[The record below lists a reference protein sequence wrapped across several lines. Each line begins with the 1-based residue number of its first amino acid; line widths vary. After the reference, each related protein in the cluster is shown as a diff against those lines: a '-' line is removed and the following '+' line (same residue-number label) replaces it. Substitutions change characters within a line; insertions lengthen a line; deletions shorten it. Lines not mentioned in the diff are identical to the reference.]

1 MTRNSF
7 TRPFQ
12 FLIIALTVGLTI
24 PRVAPAAP
32 VAGVLVREAVEM
44 AFKKGSQEA
53 VERVSREA
61 VQLSVEAG
69 VAKYGPRAAQ
79 AVVDGGLELVEASAE
94 YGDDVMRAAVE
105 ATPLARRALA
115 LRPREILPLV
125 RELGT
130 EAAELEAMSPG
141 LARRVFAS
149 FGDDGARQIARQVPA
164 EDLPRLLAYAEKADT
179 PETRRVLLQA
189 YEKEGPAFFERIPP
203 KLVLAS
209 GLSVATIYGVHRLT
223 APMAAAGDAIRDK
236 PEAAGHFLDGVL
248 WVFFAVAMLATV
260 FILASFRLTPWH
272 AARQAS
278 QWSAGTASTTPE
290 ANA

>member
-1 MTRNSF
+1 
-7 TRPFQ
+7 
-12 FLIIALTVGLTI
+12 
-24 PRVAPAAP
+24 
-32 VAGVLVREAVEM
+32 
-44 AFKKGSQEA
+44 
-53 VERVSREA
+53 
-61 VQLSVEAG
+61 
-69 VAKYGPRAAQ
+69 
-79 AVVDGGLELVEASAE
+79 
-94 YGDDVMRAAVE
+94 MRAAVE

-130 EAAELEAMSPG
+130 EAAELEAKSPG

-209 GLSVATIYGVHRLT
+209 GLSVATIYQHCELNYFWT
-223 APMAAAGDAIRDK
+223 AMFGK
-236 PEAAGHFLDGVL
+236 CV
-248 WVFFAVAMLATV
+248 
-260 FILASFRLTPWH
+260 
-272 AARQAS
+272 
-278 QWSAGTASTTPE
+278 
-290 ANA
+290 